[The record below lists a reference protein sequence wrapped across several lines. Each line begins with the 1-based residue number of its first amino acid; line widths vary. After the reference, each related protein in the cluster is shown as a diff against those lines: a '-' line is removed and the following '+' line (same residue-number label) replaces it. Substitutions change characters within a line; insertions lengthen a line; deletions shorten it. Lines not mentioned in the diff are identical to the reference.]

1 MTYPQGAA
9 ALLLA
14 YLLGGIPFAYLFT
27 RWISGEDIRQLGN
40 RNAGAANVF
49 RAVSRPAGA
58 VVSALDIAKG
68 AAGAGLMKSVGL
80 TGLWPLAGGLAAVVG
95 HNFPI
100 YLWFRGGRGLGASIG
115 ALLVLMPLET
125 ALVLPILGVV
135 FLVWTGS
142 AVTGAVVSFL
152 CLTGLA
158 TWRGQPWH
166 NVLAPFLF
174 LLLMGTRW
182 IPHEL
187 HALQQASD
195 AGSLLMRDLLSTRY
209 TPDGEPE
216 E

>member
-9 ALLLA
+9 ALLFA
-14 YLLGGIPFAYLFT
+14 YLLGGIPFSYLFT
-27 RWISGEDIRQLGN
+27 RWISGEDIRELGN

-49 RAVSRPAGA
+49 RAVSRPSGA
-58 VVSALDIAKG
+58 IVSALDIAKG
-68 AAGAGLMKSVGL
+68 AAGVGLMKSMGL

-100 YLWFRGGRGLGASIG
+100 YLRFRGGRGLGASIG

-135 FLVWTGS
+135 FLAWTGS
-142 AVTGAVVSFL
+142 AVTGAIVSFF
-152 CLTGLA
+152 CLVGLA
-158 TWRGQPWH
+158 AWRGQPWH
-166 NVLAPFLF
+166 NVLAPVLF
-174 LLLMGTRW
+174 LLLMGIRW
-182 IPHEL
+182 IPQEL

-195 AGSLLMRDLLSTRY
+195 AGTLLMRDLLRTRY